1 MALEVGSVV
10 ARLGASLDDDAF
22 ARFDRRL
29 EGARKDARAPVEAKL
44 AANADE
50 RGFRTFD
57 RHVDEAKRK
66 AKPIDVPLGSSTDTR
81 GFDRYNARLKRTE
94 HDTEASAGRI
104 RASIGKIGPAAAAG
118 LGLAAA
124 GVFEIGKTL
133 AEAGSD
139 IQESLGKNRVLF
151 GQFAG
156 DVDKFSRQSASSFGI
171 SRKAA
176 LEYAG
181 TFGNLARAI
190 GIPQKAAAETSVRL
204 TKLGADLASF
214 NNTSVDDALDALRSG
229 LVGETEPLRRFGI
242 TLSANAVAAEA
253 LRSGI
258 VKTSKSSLEFR
269 EASLKVEQAQRAQT
283 EALHKHGKGSLEAE
297 AATIALEKAN
307 RELTKTAA
315 GGKVELTAQQKALA
329 TTNLIF
335 KQSKAAVGDFARTS
349 SGAANQQ
356 RILSARI
363 DDAKAAVGT
372 VLVGALK
379 RGTVA
384 LNGLVDSGADVVKWC
399 KDAIHFLKGTSGEA
413 VALEAAAAALAVPL
427 GLVAANLAI
436 MRARLVAMAIIGTV
450 TTAVSRARNA
460 WIALNI
466 VIAANPI
473 AAFLIALTA
482 LGAGLYVAYKRSDT
496 FRAGVDAAFKG
507 IERAAG
513 TMADKVLGV
522 LTGLMGGYSSTLSAL
537 GHVPGFGWAK
547 TAAKAIDNTRDALDG
562 MRESVRN
569 LGKEHD
575 KQATPAERY
584 RKRVDELKTRLQF
597 LDKGTDAYRTTAREL
612 RSEQGKLSTALRDAK
627 GAGEQAGR
635 GLRTAGGAAASA
647 GGAASAASK
656 AIADNFNALATQFG
670 IAPIK
675 YGVGKYAGPK
685 ASEFGSVPA
694 HATGGIPNPGAGG
707 ADDHTLVDPSGRPI
721 ARLSG
726 SEGILNRPQMGIV
739 DHALRVA
746 AAVGAGAYDGLGALW
761 SSGMRHYAGG
771 GILGRAAALDR
782 MHLPYVWGGHHGDQ
796 GPIRDPR
803 PGLDCSSAVSYVL
816 GIPPRVSGGLE
827 TIGKPGPGAVT
838 VYANPTHTFMSINGR
853 GFGTSAENPGG
864 GPGWLSY
871 NSRPGFVVRHVDG
884 ELGGADGIDV
894 RAPRITGPGR
904 MGDLLRRSAGRLAAG
919 ANRKLTSAMSVF
931 DSPGGQPLAEGSYT
945 KSMLA
950 GLWRRHGGAA
960 GSSNIAA
967 AVALAESG
975 GNPNAKNLNSNG
987 TIDRGL
993 WQINSIHG
1001 ARSTF
1006 DPGKNADGAVA
1017 ISSGGRNWRP
1027 WVTYN
1032 TGAYRK
1038 FLNLGGLLPRFNG
1051 GGALGGFGAYRTPG
1065 YTPPVKRA
1073 PVSIGGV
1080 GAYAT
1085 PGYTPP
1091 TGINAPVGLSAMQ
1104 SDRSEAYD
1112 ALVADVAGLNTR
1124 YSIADRRYGLSEED
1138 LVDADGNVDKK
1149 AVEHRAGELT
1159 ALRAIRKK
1167 ILDDYRKAKAIADR
1181 YIKTYREAIKRLT
1194 RSLRATKGKKAR
1206 AGLAHRIAVYQARVT
1221 EWGQK
1226 RHELTTDTIPNA
1238 RLDYDELTKE
1248 RAGVL
1253 GTKSTA
1259 TPTEADTVDP
1269 ADALADVGDSSTGDT
1284 SSPPAAA
1291 PDPAEVAAQA
1301 LAQVAAFQSSRADL
1315 FGSFGGNYG
1324 QPGAAGSLASVG
1336 QQAAGLRYF
1345 GGADATDGSPLERA
1359 AGGGIT
1365 QNLYFTGPQPVDP
1378 HTLTQA
1384 ALHELSAAV

>member
-1 MALEVGSVV
+1 VALEVGSVV
-10 ARLGASLDDDAF
+10 ARLGAKLDDDAF
-22 ARFDRRL
+22 DRFDRRL
-29 EGARKDARAPVEAKL
+29 EGARKDAHRPVEVALRGDAEK
-44 AANADE
+44 
-50 RGFRTFD
+50 RGFDQFD
-57 RHVDEAKRK
+57 RHVDQAKRK
-66 AKPIDVPLGSSTDTR
+66 AKPIEVPLGSRTDTT
-81 GFDRYNARLKRTE
+81 GFDRYNRRLKGAE
-94 HDTEASAGRI
+94 ADTAAASGRI
-104 RASIGKIGPAAAAG
+104 RASVGKIGPAAAAG
-118 LGLAAA
+118 LALGAA
-124 GVFEIGKTL
+124 GIFQVGKAL
-133 AEAGSD
+133 ADAGSD

-190 GIPQKAAAETSVRL
+190 GIPQKAAAETSVKL

-214 NNTSVDDALDALRSG
+214 NNTSVEDALDALRSG

-253 LRSGI
+253 MRQGI

-269 EASLKVEQAQRAQT
+269 EASLKVEQAQKAQNAAIR
-283 EALHKHGKGSLEAE
+283 EHGKDSMEAR
-297 AATIALEKAN
+297 AASIGLEKAN

-329 TTNLIF
+329 TTSLIF
-335 KQSKAAVGDFARTS
+335 KQSKNAVGDFARTS

-372 VLVGALK
+372 ALVGALK
-379 RGTVA
+379 KGTVG
-384 LNGLVDSGADVVKWC
+384 LNGLIDAGADVVKWC
-399 KDAIHFLKGTSGEA
+399 KDAIHFLKGTSGQA

-427 GLVAANLAI
+427 GLVAANLALV
-436 MRARLVAMAIIGTV
+436 RARLVAMAIIGTV

-460 WIALNI
+460 WIALNL
-466 VIAANPI
+466 VIAANPV

-482 LGAGLYVAYKRSDT
+482 LGAGLSVAYKRSDT
-496 FRAGVDAAFKG
+496 FRAGVQTAFRA

-522 LTGLMGGYSSTLSAL
+522 LTGLMGGYSSALSAL

-547 TAAKAIDNTRDALDG
+547 DAAKAIDKTRDALDG
-562 MRESVRN
+562 MRESVRD
-569 LGKEHD
+569 LGKEED
-575 KQATPAERY
+575 KQQSAADRH
-584 RKRVDELKTRLQF
+584 RKRVDALKTRLEF
-597 LDKGTDAYRTTAREL
+597 LDKGTSAYKSTAREL
-612 RSEQGKLSTALRDAK
+612 RREQDKLTDALRDAQP
-627 GAGEQAGR
+627 AGERAGR
-635 GLRTAGGAAASA
+635 GLKSAGDAAKNA
-647 GGAASAASK
+647 GGAASRSGAQ
-656 AIADNFNALATQFG
+656 IAKSFNALATQFG
-670 IAPIK
+670 IAPVK
-675 YGVGKYAGPK
+675 Y
-685 ASEFGSVPA
+685 EFADVARGST
-694 HATGGIPNPGAGG
+694 HATGGVVGTSGGRFAGGGIPNAGAAS
-707 ADDHTLVDPSGRPI
+707 ADDHTLVDPAGRPI

-726 SEGILNRPQMGIV
+726 SEGIINRPQMGIV

-746 AAVGAGAYDGLGALW
+746 AAVGESAYDGLGALW

-816 GIPPRVSGGLE
+816 GIPPRVSGALE
-827 TIGKPGPGAVT
+827 TIGKPGPGRVT
-838 VYANPTHTFMSINGR
+838 IYANPTHTFMSINGR

-884 ELGGADGIDV
+884 DVGMADGGNV
-894 RAPRITGPGR
+894 TASRIAGPGR
-904 MGDLLRRSAGRLAAG
+904 MGDLLRRSAARLAAG
-919 ANRKLTSAMSVF
+919 ANRKLTSAMGAF
-931 DSPGGQPLAEGSYT
+931 DSPGGQPLAEGPST
-945 KSMLA
+945 KAMLR
-950 GLWRRHGGAA
+950 GLWGRHGG
-960 GSSNIAA
+960 SSSSANVAA

-975 GNPNAKNLNSNG
+975 GNPNAKNLNTNG

-1038 FLNLGGLLPRFNG
+1038 FLATGGLFP
-1051 GGALGGFGAYRTPG
+1051 GAAGLGSRIAAAGRAAVTP
-1065 YTPPVKRA
+1065 VR
-1073 PVSIGGV
+1073 
-1080 GAYAT
+1080 
-1085 PGYTPP
+1085 
-1091 TGINAPVGLSAMQ
+1091 GLTRMQ
-1104 SDRSEAYD
+1104 SDRSHEYD
-1112 ALVADVAGLNTR
+1112 ELVGRVGTLNTQ
-1124 YSIADRRYGLSEED
+1124 YSIADRRYGLSEEE
-1138 LVDADGNVDKK
+1138 LVDADGNVDPK
-1149 AVEHRAGELT
+1149 AVAKRAAELEGLRRYRKRILE
-1159 ALRAIRKK
+1159 ALRA
-1167 ILDDYRKAKAIADR
+1167 AKLVADR
-1181 YIKTYREAIKRLT
+1181 YIKTYRETIARLT
-1194 RSLRATKGKKAR
+1194 RSLKATKGKKKR
-1206 AGLAHRIAVYQARVT
+1206 AGVEHTIATYQGRIT

-1226 RHELTTDTIPNA
+1226 RRELTTDTIPNA

-1248 RAGVL
+1248 RLGVL

-1259 TPTEADTVDP
+1259 EPAGGDP
-1269 ADALADVGDSSTGDT
+1269 IGDLDDISSVGDPGAGGTPDAGDT
-1284 SSPPAAA
+1284 STTTSTPAA

-1301 LAQVAAFQSSRADL
+1301 LAQVGAFQAARADL
-1315 FGSFGGNYG
+1315 FSSYGSNYTG
-1324 QPGAAGSLASVG
+1324 PLGSVGAPFSSPLAQAAGS
-1336 QQAAGLRYF
+1336 RYF
-1345 GGADATDGSPLERA
+1345 GAEKGDPD
-1359 AGGGIT
+1359 AGGARVV
-1365 QNLYFTGPQPVDP
+1365 QNLYFTGPQPADP
-1378 HTLTQA
+1378 HVFTQT
-1384 ALHELSAAV
+1384 ALHEAEAAL